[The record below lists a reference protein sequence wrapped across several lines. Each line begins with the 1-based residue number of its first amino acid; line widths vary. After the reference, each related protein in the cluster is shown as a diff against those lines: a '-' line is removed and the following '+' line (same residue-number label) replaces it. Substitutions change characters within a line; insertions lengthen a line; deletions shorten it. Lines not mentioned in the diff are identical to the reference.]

1 MNWNRIKALV
11 LRHLI
16 IWPRNLE
23 QITDVFYWPVL
34 ELLMWGFLTIYLIGS
49 GISNSSVVT
58 FLLGSVM
65 FWMIVN
71 QSQYQ
76 MSITFMHEVWDRN
89 LLNIFSTPVTPWE
102 FLVAAL
108 IISLTKYFIT
118 LFILVTLAY
127 LLYAF
132 NIFTLGWYFIP
143 FLVSLSAMG
152 WIAGI
157 FITGLI
163 VRVGQGASSFAWT
176 LLSIMQ
182 PFSAVFYPLSVLP
195 GWAQNIGRFL
205 PSTYIFE
212 GMRSVLATGQ
222 MNMSYLYISFLLNFI
237 YLILALLFY
246 RLMFKIAMEKGL
258 LIKFT

>member
-1 MNWNRIKALV
+1 MKWHRIKAII

-23 QITDVFYWPVL
+23 QITDTFYWPVL
-34 ELLMWGFLTIYLIGS
+34 ELLMWGFLTVYLIGN
-49 GISNSSVVT
+49 GLSSPSLVT

-76 MSITFMHEVWDRN
+76 TSITFMHEVWDRN
-89 LLNIFSTPVTPWE
+89 LLNIFSSPITPWE
-102 FLVAAL
+102 FMAAAL
-108 IISLTKYFIT
+108 LISLIKFAIT
-118 LFILVTLAY
+118 LVILVLAAY

-132 NIFTLGWYFIP
+132 NIFSLGWYFLP
-143 FLVSLSAMG
+143 FLFSLTMMG
-152 WIAGI
+152 WVAGI

-163 VRVGQGASSFAWT
+163 VRMGQGASSFAWT
-176 LLSIMQ
+176 LLSVMQ

-195 GWAQNIGRFL
+195 GWAQKIGLMF

-212 GMRSVLATGQ
+212 GMRSVLLKGS
-222 MNMSYLYISFLLNFI
+222 MDINYLVISFILNI
-237 YLILALLFY
+237 VYLVLALLFY
-246 RLMFKIAMEKGL
+246 RWMFKVAREKGL